1 MVQITQSAWLI
12 LNRLI
17 RRRSVLSKDEPAL
30 RLEKR
35 SNSQAGQESFVLN
48 ATNFKKNGYYVEI
61 GAFHSKTLSNTYI
74 LESVYEWSGVSFEI
88 SKDASEEFKENRVNS
103 VFNVDATKCDYKQIL
118 NSVFAPK
125 VIDYLQVDIEPA
137 RNTFKALR
145 RILGTDYLFLI
156 ITFEHDLYHSSK
168 NWFYKHLAYRILK
181 KKGFQ
186 RAASNVCDGSLPF
199 EDWYIH
205 RSVLTNFKTIPS
217 NCSWREFFYE
227 EENPFD

>member
-1 MVQITQSAWLI
+1 VVQVTQSDWLRF
-12 LNRLI
+12 NRLI
-17 RRRSVLSKDEPAL
+17 RRRSVLSNDEPVL
-30 RLEKR
+30 KLEIR

-48 ATNFKKNGYYVEI
+48 ATNFKKSGYYVEI
-61 GAFHSKTLSNTYI
+61 GAFHSKILSNTYI

-88 SKDASEEFKENRVNS
+88 SKNFTEEFKEVRLNP

-118 NSVFAPK
+118 NSAGAPK

-145 RILGTDYLFLI
+145 RILETEYRFLV
-156 ITFEHDLYHSSK
+156 ITFEHDLYDSTK
-168 NWFYKHLAYRILK
+168 NLLYKLFSYRILK
-181 KKGFQ
+181 KRGF
-186 RAASNVCDGSLPF
+186 RRVASNVCSDSYPF

-205 RSVLTNFKTIPS
+205 RSVPTNFKTLPS

-227 EENPFD
+227 E

>member
-1 MVQITQSAWLI
+1 MNLI
-12 LNRLI
+12 YISINKFWRE
-17 RRRSVLSKDEPAL
+17 RRSRFSKNEPL
-30 RLEKR
+30 FRLETR

-48 ATNFKKNGYYVEI
+48 ATNFKKNGFYVEI
-61 GAFHSKTLSNTYI
+61 GAFHSKILSNTYI
-74 LESVYEWSGVSFEI
+74 LESGYEYSGVSFEI
-88 SKDASEEFKENRVNS
+88 SKDASEEFKENRVNP
-103 VFNVDATKCDYKQIL
+103 VFNVDALECDFNQIL
-118 NSVFAPK
+118 NSVCAPK

-145 RILGTDYLFLI
+145 SILGTDYLFRL

-168 NWFYKHLAYRILK
+168 NWIYKHRAYRILK

-186 RAASNVCDGSLPF
+186 RVASNVCDGSLPF

-205 RSVLTNFKTIPS
+205 QSVSTNFKTLPS

-227 EENPFD
+227 E